1 MLTLCSRF
9 RSIPFFSASFRLL
22 LFRFRLLSL
31 CFFLSSFF
39 PLPSH
44 SNFHSAASLP
54 SGFLAFPFPLHPVS
68 RVLLPFLRTRLSVS
82 FLSSLP
88 VSLPQLF
95 PRCFPFA
102 FAFGLSPSALLSFV
116 RFALV
121 LTTQPSVFLFPSSR
135 FPLSA
140 VPPVLPFCLAASL
153 LFLFRPACFRAF
165 LPILVLCFL
174 QFLSPTLARP
184 TELPQRPGLPLRAL
198 AVPLCLRFRFGY
210 SASGFCL
217 PAFFLCCPS

>member
-1 MLTLCSRF
+1 MLTLCFRF

-44 SNFHSAASLP
+44 SDLSGAASLP

-68 RVLLPFLRTRLSVS
+68 RVLLPFLCTRLSVS
-82 FLSSLP
+82 FLSSFP

-135 FPLSA
+135 FPCRRFLRCLFSSSVRPVSMPSFRFRYSA
-140 VPPVLPFCLAASL
+140 FCSS
-153 LFLFRPACFRAF
+153 F
-165 LPILVLCFL
+165 LPRCI
-174 QFLSPTLARP
+174 A
-184 TELPQRPGLPLRAL
+184 PQCYFSAPAFPCGLWPFPFAY
-198 AVPLCLRFRFGY
+198 RFRFVY

-217 PAFFLCCPS
+217 SASSCLSSS